1 MFRPLLVAMITTS
14 AYGLAVRAVPVRS
27 NATPVRASRLAMVE
41 TETNAGVPIDSADF
55 ANDELAGA
63 WDRAGKGKPRWK
75 PGDETGDVALDAR
88 LLYSSFILNP
98 MVLYV
103 SEGCTESM
111 AAQLMLGW
119 LKTPFKTVTSDEG
132 ALPRLDGK
140 GVPSGSADGVASG
153 PEDGLLSYAEIV
165 SFCFAIAQN
174 KALTVVPAT
183 GRADIAAWLAAPAAD
198 TFGPLLR
205 GKQAGD
211 NTPCLNSWG
220 LSMDDAAV
228 LPVLK
233 GLVDAGADIDAR
245 VSEYLTENFAKA
257 GIDV

>member
-1 MFRPLLVAMITTS
+1 M
-14 AYGLAVRAVPVRS
+14 
-27 NATPVRASRLAMVE
+27 
-41 TETNAGVPIDSADF
+41 GVDVGSLSPAQ
-55 ANDELAGA
+55 N
-63 WDRAGKGKPRWK
+63 
-75 PGDETGDVALDAR
+75 VALGVISGTIEVTA
-88 LLYSSFILNP
+88 LQPMLYCKNAVQQGLPLSLNP